1 MSAYR
6 DALTKMFLRGAFP
19 GSAPARVRSPA
30 TPQPRDGRQRPAP
43 ERKEKSLRLSPAS
56 LSSTEAASSGRAVP
70 SSLHPGRLL
79 AERLAANG
87 LTASD
92 LARDIGV
99 PVNRVTAVING
110 QRGITADTALRF
122 GHWFAEPA
130 ESWMD
135 AQQKFELS
143 RARAAASEVI
153 RRLPR
158 LADRRA

>member
-19 GSAPARVRSPA
+19 GSAPTRVRSFV
-30 TPQPRDGRQRPAP
+30 TPPRDERQRPAP
-43 ERKEKSLRLSPAS
+43 ERKEKLPRRSVAPSFSIETPLSGPAA
-56 LSSTEAASSGRAVP
+56 AASP
-70 SSLHPGRLL
+70 HPGRLL
-79 AERLAANG
+79 AERLAAHR

-143 RARAAASEVI
+143 RARAAASDAI
-153 RRLPR
+153 GRLPR